1 MVSKTPNKAR
11 EKNQAIGTAAK
22 HCIGFPLI
30 INYKKGCKRIMN
42 PTSICADSSPFLYSN
57 LAHFQVQL

>member
-30 INYKKGCKRIMN
+30 INDITLKRLQAN
-42 PTSICADSSPFLYSN
+42 YESN
-57 LAHFQVQL
+57 LDMC

>member
-30 INYKKGCKRIMN
+30 INYKKRLQANYK
-42 PTSICADSSPFLYSN
+42 SN
-57 LAHFQVQL
+57 LDMC